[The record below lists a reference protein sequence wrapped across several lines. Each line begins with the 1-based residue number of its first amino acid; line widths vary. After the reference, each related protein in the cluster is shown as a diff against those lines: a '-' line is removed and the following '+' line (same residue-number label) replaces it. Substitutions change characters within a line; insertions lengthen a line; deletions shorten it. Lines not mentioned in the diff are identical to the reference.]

1 MKKRLFSISWDSSD
15 DEMNEYNNHNRFEE
29 DQSTVASR
37 TRSHTPPN
45 EHSERKQV
53 RQCSFS
59 IIDRCSFF
67 LSRRVHQ
74 MVSDPILISI
84 IHQSKIQSFDIE
96 MKEYF

>member
-1 MKKRLFSISWDSSD
+1 MNIIIIIDSKKINQQLHQEHEVI
-15 DEMNEYNNHNRFEE
+15 HLL
-29 DQSTVASR
+29 
-37 TRSHTPPN
+37 N